1 MREHSAAYNEVRDDM
16 PVQSVL
22 SDPTGAI
29 RAVDS
34 VRLAPRPADFRGLT
48 LGLLDNTKVN
58 AARLLEHLGEELQR
72 SHGVERV
79 VHYTKDY
86 FGTPLS
92 DELRQRVAD
101 ECDLVITGVGDCGS
115 CSAATVADGILLEQA
130 GIPSVSIISDSFQM
144 SAQAMAAVHGFPD
157 FAFTMIQHP
166 LASLDENEISA
177 RAQTVLP
184 RAIAILQM
192 ADAS

>member
-1 MREHSAAYNEVRDDM
+1 MRPHSAAYNEVRDEM
-16 PVQSVL
+16 PVESVL

-29 RAVDS
+29 RSVDRA
-34 VRLAPRPADFRGLT
+34 RLAPRPADFRGLT

-58 AARLLEHLGEELQR
+58 AARLLEHLGAEMQQ
-72 SHGVERV
+72 SHGVERI

-92 DELRQRVAD
+92 DALRQQVAD

-115 CSAATVADGILLEQA
+115 CSAATVADGILLEQT

-144 SAQAMAAVHGFPD
+144 SAQAMASVHGFPD
-157 FAFTMIQHP
+157 FAFTMIEHP
-166 LASLDENEISA
+166 LASLDEGEISA
-177 RAQTVLP
+177 RARAVLP
-184 RAIAILQM
+184 RAISILQT
-192 ADAS
+192 AGAS